1 MESEKCRAL
10 LRAIDT
16 GSITAAAEAM
26 GYTVSGVSRMLAAL
40 ENEMGVALLR
50 RGREGVTPT
59 RECLRLL
66 PAMRGLVAQAEQCRQ
81 EAGELRGVLSG
92 TVSIGTFSSVATH
105 WLPDMFCAFQKDHP
119 NIDFELLTGD
129 YSEIERWV
137 LEGRV
142 DFGFLRLPAQLPLK
156 TVLVA
161 QDELMVVLPED
172 HPLTALERVSV
183 ERLAEQPFIMLDKG
197 GSHDRDIMEVFD
209 RSGVT
214 PRVRFTTLD
223 DYAIMSMVEHGLGVS
238 ILHQM
243 VLRRMPYH
251 IALRP
256 LAQPAFRQ
264 IGLAMRQGDSLSPA
278 AKRFLQYQPSR
289 VNVGWNE
296 K

>member
-10 LRAIDT
+10 LCAIDT
-16 GSITAAAEAM
+16 GSITAAAERM

-40 ENEMGVALLR
+40 EDEMGVSLLR

-66 PAMRGLVAQAEQCRQ
+66 PAVRGLVAQAEQCRQ
-81 EAGELRGVLSG
+81 QAGELRGVLSG
-92 TVSIGTFSSVATH
+92 TVSIGMFSSVAAH
-105 WLPDMFCAFQKDHP
+105 WLPDMFCAFQRDHP

-137 LEGRV
+137 MEGRV
-142 DFGFLRLPAQLPLK
+142 DFGFLRLPTQLPLK

-161 QDELMVVLPED
+161 RDELMVVLPEK
-172 HPLTALERVSV
+172 HPLTALERVPV
-183 ERLAEQPFIMLDKG
+183 ELLAEQPFIMLDKD
-197 GSHDRDIMEVFD
+197 GSHDRDIMGVFD
-209 RSGVT
+209 RSGAA

-243 VLRRMPYH
+243 VLRRMSYR

-278 AKRFLQYQPSR
+278 AKRFLQYQPR
-289 VNVGWNE
+289 HGDTGRTE
-296 K
+296 I